1 VGEHKFAL
9 ANNFRQ
15 RDLHKRIT
23 MMKNKS
29 DKRQKW
35 NYTAAL
41 PVLFLAMVTLSVPQ
55 LNAEIPEK
63 VTNKPVEN
71 NKDVLPALEGKN
83 DNNEKISERS
93 KITICGFVKGKDS
106 FIPGV
111 TIVIKGSTVGT
122 ITDPEGK
129 FVIKTDKGD
138 VLKFVMVGYKTFE
151 YRVEKTQDN
160 LVVVLQPDD
169 VVATRVGKMENFK
182 IEAKDEQQPKIAVYG
197 LKALTGNPL
206 FILDGKPIEPMND
219 IDPDNI
225 ESISVLKNDSA
236 TAIYGERGKD
246 GVILITT
253 KKPENFTI
261 DFKES
266 TTKVQENVKSLNEML
281 EKDKPLI
288 VIDGEKK
295 SKDYDLKSINPNDI
309 ESFTILKDKSAV
321 ELYGEDGRNGVII
334 VTKKSKLLEY
344 KSDVLEL
351 KNNGDFSLSGDKV
364 EMNAGE
370 NQTIT
375 VSAKPV
381 KSIVKKSD
389 KSSLIIRNEDGSQP
403 LVVVDGVKKGK
414 LKEFNPGQFAVFRAY
429 AGNTAK
435 EKYGEEGANGVVE
448 IDTKK

>member
-1 VGEHKFAL
+1 
-9 ANNFRQ
+9 
-15 RDLHKRIT
+15 
-23 MMKNKS
+23 
-29 DKRQKW
+29 
-35 NYTAAL
+35 
-41 PVLFLAMVTLSVPQ
+41 
-55 LNAEIPEK
+55 
-63 VTNKPVEN
+63 
-71 NKDVLPALEGKN
+71 
-83 DNNEKISERS
+83 
-93 KITICGFVKGKDS
+93 
-106 FIPGV
+106 
-111 TIVIKGSTVGT
+111 
-122 ITDPEGK
+122 
-129 FVIKTDKGD
+129 
-138 VLKFVMVGYKTFE
+138 
-151 YRVEKTQDN
+151 
-160 LVVVLQPDD
+160 
-169 VVATRVGKMENFK
+169 
-182 IEAKDEQQPKIAVYG
+182 
-197 LKALTGNPL
+197 
-206 FILDGKPIEPMND
+206 
-219 IDPDNI
+219 
-225 ESISVLKNDSA
+225 
-236 TAIYGERGKD
+236 
-246 GVILITT
+246 
-253 KKPENFTI
+253 
-261 DFKES
+261 
-266 TTKVQENVKSLNEML
+266 ML